1 MAMLE
6 RLPADTVTAPR
17 GRGFAEFAVTAFF
30 AVLAV
35 AALAPSAVTAILGVV
50 LLAGGLL
57 LASVL
62 FLRRLPLSKPSLA
75 WDLAAV
81 ATFLGF
87 VATLVSDANVL
98 PL

>member
-6 RLPADTVTAPR
+6 RFPAQAVSVSPSR
-17 GRGFAEFAVTAFF
+17 RLAEIVVTAFVGVLALSAWGPPAAT
-30 AVLAV
+30 AVLGI
-35 AALAPSAVTAILGVV
+35 ALLTL
-50 LLAGGLL
+50 GLL
-57 LASVL
+57 LAAGL
-62 FLRRLPLSKPSLA
+62 FLTRGGFKSSLA
-75 WDLAAV
+75 WDLAAI